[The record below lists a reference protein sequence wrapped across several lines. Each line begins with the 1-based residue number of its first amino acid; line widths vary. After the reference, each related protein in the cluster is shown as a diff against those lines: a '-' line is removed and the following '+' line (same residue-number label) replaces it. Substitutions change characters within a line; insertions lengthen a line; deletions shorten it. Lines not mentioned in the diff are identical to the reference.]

1 MLCPQTLAS
10 SGTND
15 CLVLP
20 GLGIDP
26 SAEEATCSLDAIL
39 DAEIRDGSRPAAKRH
54 MRRQR

>member
-10 SGTND
+10 SGTDD

-20 GLGIDP
+20 GLDIDP
-26 SAEEATCSLDAIL
+26 CRRGRLFLDAIH
-39 DAEIRDGSRPAAKRH
+39 DAKIRDGSRPAAKRH